1 MRMRCAA
8 TKKWRKK
15 HTGKDRLLI
24 YIYIYIICARN
35 EVIAARE
42 EVGAGDVS
50 LFYKTIR
57 KNR

>member
-1 MRMRCAA
+1 MRIRCAA
-8 TKKWRKK
+8 TKKWRRK

-24 YIYIYIICARN
+24 YIHIYIICARD

-42 EVGAGDVS
+42 EVGTDGVS